1 MNFRLHIIKS
11 LLALVILMFALVSAS
26 FAQTLQTNSNF
37 QIIHSDASGIRMIIN
52 SDVSDVEELD
62 INGRKYIKP
71 IINGI
76 EIWNTPENQG
86 SPASLGISNNLLIPS
101 PRGFRLQS
109 FKVLATKHIKGD
121 LYPNPDY
128 DFQQVKYNP
137 IAEKYTNHTKS
148 NPINVYYK
156 GIAGDRYV
164 AGIEFRP
171 VQYSPNTHD
180 IEVITKSE
188 VYITFDARDA
198 YVSSRKPGRII
209 SLLNEKTA
217 PNWTVHPASDEDKYQ
232 DKLQGNIPL
241 SWGKVKIEKEGV
253 YYLSADDLKRAG
265 LEVTKDNI
273 NTLRIYGLG
282 GVPMSFR
289 TSLSYAQDLPEQE
302 FYVEKTA
309 DGNLDKIVFY
319 AAAPKGVTW
328 VKNTRGYS
336 FVKYI
341 NPYSKD
347 NYYTISLGGEVNAK
361 INSIPPADDTKEY
374 NNLLT
379 YRHYIYEEEDL
390 INPVNDGSGTIWYGK
405 SFFPMTISNKL
416 YNLDRNGVI
425 DYTFRMGLQSS
436 RGGRFTFTENGT
448 ALKDVNISDNQ
459 HIIGS
464 TTRFSAMANTIS
476 KDDRS
481 VMKIEYSDHGNDPA
495 SAPYIDYM
503 LMSYPRSF
511 NAIDNQMKITL
522 DSIYKGDNLITA
534 VQFSADKIYSWDISN
549 MAYPKLVRNYSTT
562 PSICIMKV
570 NTDDYAGNHFF
581 LCSKPMQA
589 SIEKVELA
597 NLRNTK
603 DEVDMLI
610 ITHPDLEA
618 SAKEYAEYRTS
629 RGVKSKVYLTTD
641 IYNEFG
647 AGMPGPYTIR
657 NFISYMYNNSAYKP
671 QFVYIWGG
679 THYDYRNIVEQKTL
693 HVPIFEGDNVDFTSY
708 SSTDEYFVYVSGDD
722 YLMDLAV
729 GRATINN
736 NEEGR
741 LILEKMKHY
750 ESSSSN
756 DDWRNTITLL
766 GDDSFKENGSRD
778 TREHIYQC
786 ESVANLESLRDFTFN
801 KIYMSLYPIDQN
813 SAKRKKSAVTKDI
826 INTSNKGGALIF
838 AFVGHG
844 NPRVW
849 AHEEVLT
856 REETIPLFKNYDKMF
871 FCYTATCDFARYDLA
886 GGVKSGGEEMFKH
899 KHGGAI
905 ALYSTLRS
913 VDIMNNGILFHLFF
927 KNLLT
932 RDENNEIMPI
942 GNIVNITRN
951 SRNTNYIHTNDF
963 LYCLVGDPS
972 LRLLL
977 PSYEV
982 SINEIQ
988 GVKISDSLETA
999 IELKGLDK
1007 VNVKGEIRNN
1017 KNEIASDFNGF
1028 ALVNLYDAMEKL
1040 AFSEANGYDF
1050 EINKLGNALG
1060 KNSVKVKNG
1069 LFEIEFYI
1077 PKDISFSEGNAKLS
1091 IYAISHDS
1099 TKTANGSTDKI
1110 KISSINED
1118 AVIETD
1124 GPEINLYLD
1133 SRRFVSGQ
1141 EVSDNPLLIV
1151 DLKDESGINTAGAG
1165 IGHRIEAWIDDNP
1178 EGIDL
1183 TSLYKSSFDVPNTG
1197 TIERILE
1204 DLKPGMHTL
1213 KVRAWDVF
1221 NNYTVSFTDFK
1232 IGDKQSGA
1240 IILNTYMYPNPI
1252 IESGNISITHSIAAA
1267 YDIHIKMYNSMG
1279 VLVNEISKA
1288 GTNLNAVITEWDGH
1302 DKWGVPLSAGS
1313 YFYSVELKTKTE
1325 TAIGHGK
1332 FTVVK

>member
-1 MNFRLHIIKS
+1 MNISIYRLKGF
-11 LLALVILMFALVSAS
+11 FALLILIISAVSS
-26 FAQTLQTNSNF
+26 SSAQNF
-37 QIIHSDASGIRMIIN
+37 QIVESNANSIRLIIESKISGT
-52 SDVSDVEELD
+52 EEME

-71 IINGI
+71 IIDGTQV
-76 EIWNTPENQG
+76 WNTLENAG
-86 SPASLGISNNLLIPS
+86 APASLVIAENLLVPS
-101 PRGFRLQS
+101 PDGFHLKS
-109 FKVLATKHIKGD
+109 FKVLATEMIKGD
-121 LYPNPDY
+121 LFPNPDF

-137 IAEKYTNHTKS
+137 ILEKYQNYENTDF
-148 NPINVYYK
+148 INVYYK
-156 GIAGDRYV
+156 GIAGNRYI
-164 AGIEFRP
+164 AGIEFCP
-171 VQYSPNTHD
+171 VLYSPS
-180 IEVITKSE
+180 EQSMQVVTKAE
-188 VYITFDARDA
+188 LLITFDNSKG
-198 YVSSRKPGRII
+198 YISSEKSPRII
-209 SLLNEKTA
+209 SLLNEKIS
-217 PNWTVHPASDEDKYQ
+217 PNWTVQPVSNYDKLQ
-232 DKLQGNIPL
+232 DKLQGNANL

-253 YYLSADDLKRAG
+253 YYLTADDLKRAG

-273 NTLRIYGLG
+273 NTIRIYGLG
-282 GVPMSFR
+282 GVPMSFK
-289 TSLSYAQDLPEQE
+289 TSLAYSDKLPEQE
-302 FYVEKTA
+302 FYVEKNS
-309 DGNLDKIVFY
+309 DGTLDKIVFY
-319 AAAPKGVTW
+319 ASAAKGVNW

-336 FVKYI
+336 FTKYM

-347 NYYTISLGGEVNAK
+347 NYYTISIGGEANDK
-361 INSIPPADDTKEY
+361 INAIPPVAEDKEY
-374 NNLLT
+374 KNLLT
-379 YRHYIYEEEDL
+379 YRHYIYEEDDL

-425 DYTFRMGLQSS
+425 DYTFRMGLQSAS
-436 RGGRFTFTENGT
+436 GGIFDFSENET
-448 ALKDVNISDNQ
+448 PLKEMNISDNNY
-459 HIIGS
+459 IVAS
-464 TTRFSAMANTIS
+464 TTRFTSLASAIS

-481 VMKIEYSDHGNDPA
+481 VLKIEYRDYANDPA

-511 NAIDNQMKITL
+511 NAIDNQMRITIDSL
-522 DSIYKGDNLITA
+522 DKGDNLITA
-534 VQFSADKIYSWDISN
+534 VQFSPDKIYSWDISN
-549 MAYPKLVRNYSTT
+549 LAYPKLVRNYSTT
-562 PSICIMKV
+562 QSICILKV
-570 NTDDYAGNHFF
+570 NTNDYSGNQFF
-581 LCSKPMQA
+581 LSSKPMQA
-589 SIEKVELA
+589 SIEKISSA
-597 NLRNTK
+597 NLKQENE
-603 DEVDMLI
+603 EVDMLI
-610 ITHPDLEA
+610 ITHPELEE

-657 NFISYMYNNSAYKP
+657 NFIAYKYNNSTYKP
-671 QFVYIWGG
+671 QFVYLWGG
-679 THYDYRNIVEQKTL
+679 THYDYRNIVEQKTMF
-693 HVPIFEGDNVDFTSY
+693 VPIFEGDNVDFSSY
-708 SSTDEYFVYVSGDD
+708 NSTDEYFVYVSGDD

-741 LILEKMKHY
+741 VILNKMKHY

-766 GDDSFKENGSRD
+766 SDDSFKENGSRD
-778 TREHIYQC
+778 TKEHVYQC
-786 ESVANLESLRDFTFN
+786 ESVANLPSLKDYNFN
-801 KIYMSLYPIDQN
+801 KIYMSLYPYDQN

-826 INTSNKGGALIF
+826 INSSNKEGALIF
-838 AFVGHG
+838 AYVGHG

-856 REETIPLFKNYDKMF
+856 REETIPLFKNLDKMF

-927 KNLLT
+927 NNLLT

-951 SRNTNYIHTNDF
+951 SRNTRYIHSNDF

-972 LRLLL
+972 LKLLL

-982 SINEIQ
+982 AIQEIQ
-988 GVKISDSLETA
+988 GKNLSEMEQP
-999 IELKGLDK
+999 IELQGLEK
-1007 VNVKGEIRNN
+1007 VKVKGEIRNN
-1017 KNEIASDFNGF
+1017 NNELASDFNGF
-1028 ALVNLYDAMEKL
+1028 ALVNLFDAMEKL
-1040 AFSEANGYDF
+1040 AFNDGGIYDY

-1060 KNSVKVKNG
+1060 KNSVEVKNG

-1077 PKDISFSEGNAKLS
+1077 PKDISFSDGNAKLAV
-1091 IYAISHDS
+1091 YAISHDS

-1118 AVIETD
+1118 AVIETN
-1124 GPEINLYLD
+1124 GPEISLYLD
-1133 SRRFVSGQ
+1133 SRRFTSGQ

-1165 IGHRIEAWIDDNP
+1165 IGHKIEAWIDDNP

-1183 TSLYKSSFDVPNTG
+1183 TSLYKSSFDVPNMG
-1197 TIERILE
+1197 TIERVLE
-1204 DLKPGMHTL
+1204 DLKPGIHTL

-1221 NNYTVSFTDFK
+1221 NNYTVSYTDFK

-1240 IILNTYMYPNPI
+1240 IVLNTYMYPNPI
-1252 IESGNISITHSIAAA
+1252 IESGNISITHSIEAA
-1267 YDIHIKMYNSMG
+1267 YDIHIKMYNSAG
-1279 VLVNEISKA
+1279 VLVNEIAKA
-1288 GTNLNAVITEWDGH
+1288 GTNLNTVITEWNGR
-1302 DKWGVPLSAGS
+1302 DKWGVPLPAGA

-1325 TAIGHGK
+1325 TALGHGK
-1332 FTVVK
+1332 FVVVK